1 MVVPPAVVPYTHTD
15 TIRIKSLC
23 RYTVYCMTGKVMGNA
38 EVGSNQTSYT
48 CYETF
53 ITENCDNETFL
64 GIQKLKQ
71 QSTVMF
77 HSIGS

>member
-1 MVVPPAVVPYTHTD
+1 
-15 TIRIKSLC
+15 
-23 RYTVYCMTGKVMGNA
+23 MTGKVMGNA
-38 EVGSNQTSYT
+38 EVGGNQTSYT